1 MKRALLAVV
10 TAVALACV
18 PAAWGGEKANTTVT
32 IDSAFYA
39 SGQTHWAGDINSP
52 LKECKNKRR
61 VLIFRVRPG
70 ADAKVG
76 ATESFR
82 GITDRK
88 NYFWTHAKDGAAPRG
103 KYYAKVKPTD
113 ACQGDR
119 SGTIQLQ

>member
-1 MKRALLAVV
+1 MKRAALLLVIAS
-10 TAVALACV
+10 AALCA
-18 PAAWGGEKANTTVT
+18 PTAWGGERANTTVT

-39 SGQTHWAGDINSP
+39 SGQTHWAGDIRSP

-70 ADAKVG
+70 DDAKVG
-76 ATESFR
+76 STRSFR
-82 GITDRK
+82 GVTDRK
-88 NYFWTHAKDGAAPRG
+88 NYFWTYFEEGAARRG

-119 SGTIQLQ
+119 SGTIQL